1 MERDEVHSIT
11 TAQSAHSDD
20 LLRREVRYG
29 IAMGIRTLC
38 FVGAVITW
46 QTLEA
51 RWLPMTLLVGAL
63 VLPYTSVILANA
75 GVRRRSS
82 GASIMSPDGQALTP
96 RDPDQQ
102 A

>member
-1 MERDEVHSIT
+1 MERDEVFSIT
-11 TAQSAHSDD
+11 TAQSGHHDD
-20 LLRREVRYG
+20 LLRREIRYG
-29 IAMGIRTLC
+29 ISMGVRTLC

-46 QTLEA
+46 QTMST
-51 RWLPMTLLVGAL
+51 RWVPVALMIGAL

-82 GASIMSPDGQALTP
+82 GDSILTP
-96 RDPDQQ
+96 DSQAVAKRDESGP